1 MAQNIY
7 DNEIFFQ
14 EYTALRRREE
24 NYNNLLEQPAMARM
38 LPEIRGLRVIDLG
51 CGYGA
56 NCMDFVRRGA
66 ESVTGVDI
74 SQNML
79 RAAAEA
85 NSHERIRYL
94 RMELAKLSD
103 LKETFDFAYSSLAFH
118 YIQDFPKFCRDIFML
133 LSAGGRLLFS
143 QEHPIITASKN
154 GTGHYNK
161 DENGKEIS
169 YTFSDYGRSG
179 RRESFW
185 FVDGV
190 EEYHRSMGQILTALA
205 SAGFWIEAVEE
216 PVPDA
221 AALQKMPQLRKEW
234 IKPTFLIV
242 KARKF

>member
-7 DNEIFFQ
+7 DNDVFFR

-24 NYNNLLEQPAMARM
+24 NYNNLLEQPAMARL
-38 LPEIRGLRVIDLG
+38 LPEVKGLRVIDLG

-66 ESVTGVDI
+66 AGVTGVDV

-79 RAAAEA
+79 RMAAET
-85 NSHERIRYL
+85 NSHEKICYL
-94 RMELAKLSD
+94 KMELAGLSD

-118 YIQDFPKFCRDIFML
+118 YVQDFSKLCRDIFTL
-133 LSAGGRLLFS
+133 LSDGGYLLFS

-154 GTGHYNK
+154 GAGHYNK
-161 DENGKEIS
+161 DKNGKEIS
-169 YTFSDYGRSG
+169 YTFSDYSQSG

-190 EEYHRSMGQILTALA
+190 EEYHRSIGQILTALA
-205 SAGFWIEAVEE
+205 RAGFWIETVEE

-221 AALQKMPQLRKEW
+221 AALKKMPQLQKEW

-242 KARKF
+242 KARKC

>member
-118 YIQDFPKFCRDIFML
+118 YIQDFPKLCRDIFML
-133 LSAGGRLLFS
+133 LSGPWTKVWTS
-143 QEHPIITASKN
+143 CCP
-154 GTGHYNK
+154 
-161 DENGKEIS
+161 
-169 YTFSDYGRSG
+169 
-179 RRESFW
+179 
-185 FVDGV
+185 
-190 EEYHRSMGQILTALA
+190 
-205 SAGFWIEAVEE
+205 
-216 PVPDA
+216 
-221 AALQKMPQLRKEW
+221 
-234 IKPTFLIV
+234 
-242 KARKF
+242 

>member
-7 DNEIFFQ
+7 DNDIFFQ

-24 NYNNLLEQPAMARM
+24 NYNNLLEQPAMVRM
-38 LPEIRGLRVIDLG
+38 LPEIKDLRVIDLG

-66 ESVTGVDI
+66 ANVTGVDI

-79 RAAAEA
+79 RAAEKA

-118 YIQDFPKFCRDIFML
+118 YIQDFPKLCRDIFTL

-154 GTGHYNK
+154 GAGYYNK
-161 DENGKEIS
+161 DEKGKEIS
-169 YTFSDYGRSG
+169 YTFSDYSRSG

-205 SAGFWIEAVEE
+205 DAGFWIETVEE

-221 AALQKMPQLRKEW
+221 AALKKMPQLRKEW

-242 KARKF
+242 KARKC